1 MQFLVV
7 SRPTER
13 DRREALRDVEE
24 DALGDMRSDGFLQ
37 QIWRRDDGAGS
48 YSLVEAPTLDEA
60 SKRLATLPFVVQGA
74 ITIEI
79 IPVTARFLDGTKS

>member
-24 DALGDMRSDGFLQ
+24 DALGAMRSDGFLT

-48 YSLVEAPTLDEA
+48 YSLVEAHSLAEA
-60 SKRLATLPFVVQGA
+60 SERLATLPFVVQGA
-74 ITIEI
+74 ITIDI
-79 IPVTARFLDGTKS
+79 IPVTARFLDDAGS